1 MFRFR
6 EAYLFT
12 WKLPTQPIEVKNL
25 PSYAVDSPEEF
36 SRVASL
42 LDRYNRTHAMTRQL
56 DFEFAE
62 LARERAKRHPI
73 RTYVWIPIDRASALW
88 FTPRITLLPLS
99 RSFSPLPTHHHSIPP
114 MLNI

>member
-73 RTYVWIPIDRASALW
+73 RTYAWIPIKHAPALS
-88 FTPRITLLPLS
+88 FPPPIPLLPFPRPS
-99 RSFSPLPTHHHSIPP
+99 TPHTQ
-114 MLNI
+114 